1 MPEVDEVDKSI
12 LAILKRDSRTNF
24 TEIARMLNLSEG
36 AVRHRVKSL
45 VDRGIIKSFTI
56 EIAKDY
62 NVRAVTFVSVSPS
75 TPTPT
80 VADRLAQISGVTEVY
95 EVTGSTDIMAFIAVD
110 SMPMLNKVIE
120 EIRNIPGIVET
131 NTSIILRH
139 VRSPNV

>member
-1 MPEVDEVDKSI
+1 M
-12 LAILKRDSRTNF
+12 
-24 TEIARMLNLSEG
+24 
-36 AVRHRVKSL
+36 KSL
-45 VDRGIIKSFTI
+45 VDRGIIKSFTV

-120 EIRNIPGIVET
+120 EIRNIPGVVET

-139 VRSPNV
+139 VRSPNL